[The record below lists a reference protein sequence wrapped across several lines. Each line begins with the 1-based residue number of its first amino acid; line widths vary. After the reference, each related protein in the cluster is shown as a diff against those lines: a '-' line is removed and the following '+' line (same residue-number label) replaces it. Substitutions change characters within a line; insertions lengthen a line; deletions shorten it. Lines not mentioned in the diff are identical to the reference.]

1 MTRSAED
8 FKNRTR
14 QFALRIIRLTDSLP
28 SSRSANQIGGQLLR
42 SGTSVGANYRAAC
55 RARSP
60 AEFCAKMGIVEEE
73 AEESIYWMELLI
85 EAEMVQEHLLS
96 GLLKEANEILAMVV
110 ASITTARRIKG

>member
-1 MTRSAED
+1 
-8 FKNRTR
+8 
-14 QFALRIIRLTDSLP
+14 
-28 SSRSANQIGGQLLR
+28 
-42 SGTSVGANYRAAC
+42 
-55 RARSP
+55 
-60 AEFCAKMGIVEEE
+60 MGIVEEE